1 MKISCFADSIQLLL
15 LFRSSNNSADEQK
28 RKKDFAKNLLFVTHI
43 LHNDW
48 LGSTGKHNENDNK
61 YKKKHSYKAWWYPLF
76 AQVNLCHHENCNVI
90 CFSIL

>member
-61 YKKKHSYKAWWYPLF
+61 YKKKTFVQSVVVSP
-76 AQVNLCHHENCNVI
+76 I
-90 CFSIL
+90 CTGEFMSS

>member
-43 LHNDW
+43 LHNNW

-61 YKKKHSYKAWWYPLF
+61 YKKKIRTKRGGIPYLHR
-76 AQVNLCHHENCNVI
+76 
-90 CFSIL
+90 